1 MTLYINDGEHPTVYR
16 SKRKLTEPNQDYTK
30 FDRLSEWME
39 EQQKVNRS
47 LKRSNSFLN
56 QLYERQDHIQ
66 TQMDTQVKELVAKQ
80 HSQDQF
86 KQDVLERLRMLDN
99 KSSQLEEW
107 LKSEEHAREDL
118 IYQVKSINESNKEI
132 INKITDQKVSNDE
145 LIDQLNQIVN
155 AHEEMSEQL
164 MYFDQNQQEMSEQVQ
179 RQEALMEKLN
189 RQMLNFRSILYE
201 RSHHLAEKIEDQ
213 HEMTSSYVHQLM
225 TGSDKPLTMVMT
237 KKEQEKDQKDSM

>member
-16 SKRKLTEPNQDYTK
+16 SKRKVSAHNQDYTK

-66 TQMDTQVKELVAKQ
+66 TQMDTQVQELVTKQ
-80 HSQDQF
+80 HSHDQF

-107 LKSEEHAREDL
+107 LKTEEHAREDL
-118 IYQVKSINESNKEI
+118 IDQVKSINESNKEI

-145 LIDQLNQIVN
+145 LIDQLNQIVS

-164 MYFDQNQQEMSEQVQ
+164 KHFDENQKEMSEQVQ
-179 RQEALMEKLN
+179 RQEALMEKLH

-213 HEMTSSYVHQLM
+213 YEITSSYVHQLM

-237 KKEQEKDQKDSM
+237 KKEQETDQKDSM